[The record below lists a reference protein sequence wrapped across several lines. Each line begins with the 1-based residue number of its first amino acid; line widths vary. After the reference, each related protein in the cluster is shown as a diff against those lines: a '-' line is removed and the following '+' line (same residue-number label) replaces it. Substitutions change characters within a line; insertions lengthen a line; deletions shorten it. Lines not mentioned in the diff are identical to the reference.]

1 MNFQIKNTTCDENSL
16 NPIYNA
22 IQLNSSNI
30 GDLTDAQEG
39 DVLTYD
45 GDKWIY
51 SSIVT
56 DSNNII
62 FLSSA
67 TTGGQYLP
75 RHPDFLE
82 YNFEDVVF
90 KIGQDINRT
99 LQGKIIINNSGTYQI
114 DLNIVYWK
122 SAEDNIASVVQT
134 FLKKTDIEG
143 NSTILPYSISSV
155 TSLDLATSARPVE
168 SSINYVNN
176 FILGDEISV
185 CGNIR
190 YGTLY
195 VNIYGS
201 AQPRLIVKRI
211 A

>member
-67 TTGGQYLP
+67 TTGDQYLP
-75 RHPDFLE
+75 QHPDFLE

-122 SAEDNIASVVQT
+122 DEEDNIASVVQT
-134 FLKKTDIEG
+134 F
-143 NSTILPYSISSV
+143 
-155 TSLDLATSARPVE
+155 
-168 SSINYVNN
+168 
-176 FILGDEISV
+176 
-185 CGNIR
+185 
-190 YGTLY
+190 
-195 VNIYGS
+195 
-201 AQPRLIVKRI
+201 
-211 A
+211 